1 MLDFILTVVGYGILA
16 LLGLALF
23 FALLAAVLAALPI
36 MLFGDTGLFLIGL
49 PVYLMLQYSYWWG
62 LILPPCWWL
71 GFTVLAALDEPHT
84 IKSDDETQ

>member
-16 LLGLALF
+16 LLGL
-23 FALLAAVLAALPI
+23 
-36 MLFGDTGLFLIGL
+36 
-49 PVYLMLQYSYWWG
+49 PVYLMFQYSYWWG

-71 GFTVLAALDEPHT
+71 SFTVLTALDEPHT

>member
-1 MLDFILTVVGYGILA
+1 MLDFILAVLGYGILA

-36 MLFGDTGLFLIGL
+36 MLFGGTG
-49 PVYLMLQYSYWWG
+49 LMLQYSYWWG

>member
-36 MLFGDTGLFLIGL
+36 MLFGGTGLFLIGL

-62 LILPPCWWL
+62 LILPLCWWI
-71 GFTVLAALDEPHT
+71 GFTVIAALDGRHT
-84 IKSDDETQ
+84 SKSVDATQ

>member
-36 MLFGDTGLFLIGL
+36 MLFGGTGLFLIGL
-49 PVYLMLQYSYWWG
+49 PVYLMLSNTAIGGG
-62 LILPPCWWL
+62 LSCRRV
-71 GFTVLAALDEPHT
+71 GGLALRF
-84 IKSDDETQ
+84 